1 MPDQHSHPAEAAPAP
16 RSRRRRRP
24 RTDWRQG
31 GRTVRPWNVTVLA
44 VALVGV
50 GLGVVGGGLLA
61 RAPLPWA
68 PFASTLVLWAG
79 MLAAVGFAFARSRPA
94 GLLKARPIDLLWG
107 VGLGFALRLLQG
119 WLSGADASAFPSAPT
134 LDGALPTSWWLTE
147 ALPAG
152 LVAPVVEEF
161 FFRTVVL
168 VVVFQLLRRAVGSV
182 AAGLTALLVSAGGFV
197 LLHGAAGALSLTD
210 GIQLFAVG
218 GTCALLVL
226 LTGRIWGA
234 VLTHVIY
241 NVSYLVLVVVGTVLA

>member
-1 MPDQHSHPAEAAPAP
+1 M
-16 RSRRRRRP
+16 
-24 RTDWRQG
+24 
-31 GRTVRPWNVTVLA
+31 RPWNVTVLA

-79 MLAAVGFAFARSRPA
+79 MLAAVVFAFSRSRPV
-94 GLLKARPIDLLWG
+94 GLLRFKPIDLLWG
-107 VGLGFALRLLQG
+107 VGLGLALRLLQG

-152 LVAPVVEEF
+152 LIAPVVEEF

-168 VVVFQLLRRAVGSV
+168 VVVFQLLRRPVGAV

-197 LLHGAAGALSLTD
+197 LLHGAAGALTLTD

-241 NVSYLVLVVVGTVLA
+241 NVSFLVLVVVGTTFV